1 MGVPGA
7 GCAAPPVSE
16 FIGGGGLRG
25 EVKHLSTRRRGY
37 SVSSGERK
45 RRRLNRGRVI
55 TRQGLRLRGCGARLG
70 PAAVGPRC
78 CWWLAGSSGKGGRRG

>member
-7 GCAAPPVSE
+7 GCAVSPVLE
-16 FIGGGGLRG
+16 LIGGGGLRG

-37 SVSSGERK
+37 SVSSGERT

-55 TRQGLRLRGCGARLG
+55 TRQGLRLRGCGACLWVCCRG
-70 PAAVGPRC
+70 PACLLVGSRILWEGEP
-78 CWWLAGSSGKGGRRG
+78 

>member
-7 GCAAPPVSE
+7 SCVASPVPE

-45 RRRLNRGRVI
+45 RIRLNRGRVI
-55 TRQGLRLRGCGARLG
+55 TRQGLRLRGCGACLWVCCRG
-70 PAAVGPRC
+70 PA
-78 CWWLAGSSGKGGRRG
+78 LFAGG

>member
-7 GCAAPPVSE
+7 SCVASPVPE
-16 FIGGGGLRG
+16 LIGGGGLRG

-45 RRRLNRGRVI
+45 RIRLNRGRVI
-55 TRQGLRLRGCGARLG
+55 LGRGCGCGVVGRACG
-70 PAAVGPRC
+70 FAAVGPHC
-78 CWWLAGSSGKGGRRG
+78 CWWVAGFSGMGSRRG